1 MNKLLSALKVI
12 TENLEVLHHNVVGKN
27 FFIVHPLVGEYYN
40 QISLMA
46 DDLIEIGISLGFAEP
61 HMIEA
66 SKIYKL
72 IEVKKYTTDEV
83 FQVLNK
89 CFTELLNLLVETR
102 KDLPEDVLSKLDDYT
117 YYIRKEVNYKIKA
130 ELTK

>member
-1 MNKLLSALKVI
+1 
-12 TENLEVLHHNVVGKN
+12 
-27 FFIVHPLVGEYYN
+27 
-40 QISLMA
+40 MA

-66 SKIYKL
+66 SKIYNL

-117 YYIRKEVNYKIKA
+117 YYVRKEVNYKIKA